1 MVLVAGV
8 SAMEP
13 LQLASN
19 LQNKIN
25 SEKLVRDIIYRE
37 SFNTKGHYAMNE
49 SLPNTNSNNTAK
61 MLNNNYKYRNMAFKG
76 IVILLLFMTAMT
88 AFAQNEL
95 RDIKVAS
102 LPNDEIQLSLQF
114 ANPPTE
120 PLAFTI
126 DNPARIALDFPG
138 TNSALASRFQNIG
151 IGVAQS
157 VNAAEAKGRTRV
169 VINLSRME
177 DYNASVSGNNYILT
191 IGSSSA
197 TPAQPAVASSAPAEP
212 NYTANSSTGGNNIDN
227 VDFRRGQ
234 DGAAR
239 IIVNLSNPNIPINLS
254 EQGGRVIV
262 DFANTSI
269 PSSLSKRW
277 DVVDFST
284 PVRLFETFADGTN
297 TKMIISPDASKEFEH
312 LAYQSDNQYVV
323 EVREIPEEVVEQR
336 KKDVFE
342 GERLSLNFQDIE
354 VRSVLQ
360 LIADFTNLNMVVS
373 DAVSGNL
380 TLRLKNVPW
389 DQALDIILKTKGLGK
404 RENGNVIYVA
414 PSEEIAAREKLEL
427 EAQQQVQELAPL
439 RSEFIQVNYARAND
453 LAALL
458 KSSDNSLLSDRGNV
472 TVDDRT
478 NNLLVQDT
486 ALKLDEIRRL
496 VERLDVPVKQVLIES
511 RIVVASDDFTKAL
524 GVRFGV
530 SNRDTNTAGDDDFDA
545 IARNL
550 EGTDAALNG
559 GTIPLPNRLNVNLPA
574 AAATGSIG
582 LALAKLPL
590 GLLLDLELSAAQ
602 TESRAEVISTPRVIA
617 SNQTTARIEQGTE
630 IPFQSATSSGATDVE
645 FKKAV
650 LSLEVTPQI
659 TPDDRVSMKLLITND
674 SVGALVP
681 SGFGGTIPSIDTNEV
696 ETDVLVDNGQT
707 IVLGGV
713 YENDTTNQVSRVPFF
728 ADLPFVGVLF
738 RSTSLI
744 DEKSELLVFITPKII
759 SEDLKLVR

>member
-1 MVLVAGV
+1 
-8 SAMEP
+8 
-13 LQLASN
+13 LA
-19 LQNKIN
+19 K
-25 SEKLVRDIIYRE
+25 
-37 SFNTKGHYAMNE
+37 
-49 SLPNTNSNNTAK
+49 
-61 MLNNNYKYRNMAFKG
+61 
-76 IVILLLFMTAMT
+76 
-88 AFAQNEL
+88 
-95 RDIKVAS
+95 
-102 LPNDEIQLSLQF
+102 
-114 ANPPTE
+114 
-120 PLAFTI
+120 
-126 DNPARIALDFPG
+126 
-138 TNSALASRFQNIG
+138 RFQE
-151 IGVAQS
+151 IGVGIAQS
-157 VNAAEAKGRTRV
+157 VNAVEAKGRTRV
-169 VINLSRME
+169 VVNLSRME
-177 DYNASVSGNNYILT
+177 DYSTSVSGNNYILT
-191 IGSSSA
+191 IGSGSGTGSQQA
-197 TPAQPAVASSAPAEP
+197 VTTPTAPTQT
-212 NYTANSSTGGNNIDN
+212 YISSTSAGGNSINS
-227 VDFRRGQ
+227 VDFRRGD
-234 DGAAR
+234 DGAGR
-239 IIVNLSNPNIPINLS
+239 IVINLSNPKIPISLN
-254 EQGGRVIV
+254 EQGGRIIV
-262 DFANTSI
+262 DFANTSL
-269 PSSLSKRW
+269 PSNLSKRW

-284 PVRLFETFADGTN
+284 PVKLFETFADGTN

-323 EVREIPEEVVEQR
+323 EVREVPKEVVEQR

-439 RSEFIQVNYARAND
+439 RSEFIQVNYARAGD

-458 KSSDNSLLSDRGNV
+458 KSSDNSLLSERGNV
-472 TVDDRT
+472 TVDERT

-496 VERLDVPVKQVLIES
+496 IERLDIPVKQVLIES
-511 RIVVASDDFTKAL
+511 RIVVANDDFSKSL

-530 SNRDTNTAGDDDFDA
+530 SSADDTLDGSGDTAGA
-545 IARNL
+545 IAANL
-550 EGTDAALNG
+550 EGTDAGIQGNR
-559 GTIPLPNRLNVNLPA
+559 IPLNNRLNVNLPA
-574 AAATGSIG
+574 ASRTGSIG
-582 LALAKLPL
+582 LAFAKLPL
-590 GLLLDLELSAAQ
+590 GLILDLELSAAQ
-602 TESRAEVISTPRVIA
+602 AESRAEVISTPRVIA

-659 TPDDRVSMKLLITND
+659 TPDDRVSMKLVVTND
-674 SVGALVP
+674 SVGEQVP
-681 SGFGGTIPSIDTNEV
+681 SGFGGFIPSIDTNEV

-713 YENDTTNQVSRVPFF
+713 YQQDKSNSVSRVPFF
-728 ADLPFVGVLF
+728 GDLPFVGVLF
-738 RSTSLI
+738 RNTAVE
-744 DEKSELLVFITPKII
+744 DNKSELLVFITPKII
-759 SEDLKLVR
+759 NEQLKLVR

>member
-1 MVLVAGV
+1 
-8 SAMEP
+8 
-13 LQLASN
+13 
-19 LQNKIN
+19 
-25 SEKLVRDIIYRE
+25 
-37 SFNTKGHYAMNE
+37 MNE
-49 SLPNTNSNNTAK
+49 SLLNSHRRYTTI
-61 MLNNNYKYRNMAFKG
+61 MLNKNHKFRISALKG
-76 IVILLLFMTAMT
+76 IAALLLFMMTMT

-95 RDIKVAS
+95 QDIKVAS

-114 ANPPTE
+114 SNPPSE

-138 TNSALASRFQNIG
+138 TNSALAKRFQNIG
-151 IGVAQS
+151 IGIAQS
-157 VNAAEAKGRTRV
+157 VNAAEAEGRTRV
-169 VINLSRME
+169 VVNLSRME
-177 DYNASVSGNNYILT
+177 EYSAKVSGNNYILT
-191 IGSSSA
+191 IGSSI
-197 TPAQPAVASSAPAEP
+197 VASSQPTTSSPTAPTQT
-212 NYTANSSTGGNNIDN
+212 YSSNRSVGGNSISD
-227 VDFRRGQ
+227 VDFRRSEG
-234 DGAAR
+234 GAGR
-239 IIVNLSNPNIPINLS
+239 IVIKLSNPNIPINLN
-254 EQGGRVIV
+254 EQGGRIVV
-262 DFANTSI
+262 DFANTSL
-269 PSSLSKRW
+269 PSNLSKRW
-277 DVVDFST
+277 DVVDFAT
-284 PVRLFETFADGTN
+284 PVKLFETFTDGAN

-323 EVREIPEEVVEQR
+323 EVREIPEEIAEQR

-439 RSEFIQVNYARAND
+439 RSEFIQVNYARAGD

-458 KSSDNSLLSDRGNV
+458 KSSENSLLSERGNV
-472 TVDDRT
+472 TVDERT

-486 ALKLDEIRRL
+486 ALKLNEIRRL
-496 VERLDVPVKQVLIES
+496 VERLDIPVKQVLIES
-511 RIVVASDDFTKAL
+511 RIVVANDDFSKAL
-524 GVRFGV
+524 GVRFGI
-530 SNRDTNTAGDDDFDA
+530 SNRDANFGPGTGDDDFDA
-545 IARNL
+545 IAGNL

-559 GTIPLPNRLNVNLPA
+559 APISLNDRLNVDLPA

-590 GLLLDLELSAAQ
+590 GLILDLELSAAQ
-602 TESRAEVISTPRVIA
+602 SESRAEVISTPRVIA

-659 TPDDRVSMKLLITND
+659 TPDDRVSMKLLVTND
-674 SVGALVP
+674 SIGALVP

-713 YENDTTNQVSRVPFF
+713 YQQDKSNQISRVPFF

-738 RSTSLI
+738 RSTSVT
-744 DEKSELLVFITPKII
+744 DNKQELLVFITPKII
-759 SEDLKLVR
+759 SEQLKLVR

>member
-1 MVLVAGV
+1 MNKSLHNSQIHNTVNMQNIYIILRITALKGV
-8 SAMEP
+8 SA
-13 LQLASN
+13 
-19 LQNKIN
+19 
-25 SEKLVRDIIYRE
+25 
-37 SFNTKGHYAMNE
+37 
-49 SLPNTNSNNTAK
+49 
-61 MLNNNYKYRNMAFKG
+61 
-76 IVILLLFMTAMT
+76 LLLFMMAMT
-88 AFAQNEL
+88 AYAQNEL
-95 RDIKVAS
+95 QDIKVAS
-102 LPNDEIQLSLQF
+102 LPNDEIKLSLQF

-126 DNPARIALDFPG
+126 DNPARIALDFPD

-151 IGVAQS
+151 IGIAQS

-169 VINLSRME
+169 VVNLSRME
-177 DYNASVSGNNYILT
+177 DYVTSVSGNNYILT
-191 IGSSSA
+191 IGASSGS
-197 TPAQPAVASSAPAEP
+197 VASSQ
-212 NYTANSSTGGNNIDN
+212 STTSPTLPTQSYASNVSTSGNNINN
-227 VDFRRGQ
+227 VDFRRGE

-239 IIVNLSNPNIPINLS
+239 IVINLSNPNIPINLS

-262 DFANTSI
+262 DFANTSL
-269 PSSLSKRW
+269 PSNLRKRW
-277 DVVDFST
+277 DVVDFAT
-284 PVRLFETFADGTN
+284 PVKLFETFADGAN
-297 TKMIISPDASKEFEH
+297 TKMIISPDSSKEFEH

-323 EVREIPEEVVEQR
+323 EVRELPEEVVEQR

-439 RSEFIQVNYARAND
+439 RSEFIQVNYARASD

-458 KSSDNSLLSDRGNV
+458 KSSDNTLLSERGNV
-472 TVDDRT
+472 TVDERT

-486 ALKLDEIRRL
+486 ALKLNEIRRL

-511 RIVVASDDFTKAL
+511 RIVVANDDFSKAL
-524 GVRFGV
+524 GVRFGI
-530 SNRDTNTAGDDDFDA
+530 SNRDANFGAGTGDDDFDA
-545 IARNL
+545 IAGNL
-550 EGTDAALNG
+550 EGTDDALNG
-559 GTIPLPNRLNVNLPA
+559 NPITLSDRLNVDLPA

-602 TESRAEVISTPRVIA
+602 AESRAEVISTPRVIA

-659 TPDDRVSMKLLITND
+659 TPDDRVSMKLLVTND
-674 SVGALVP
+674 SIGQLVP

-713 YENDTTNQVSRVPFF
+713 YQQDTSNSISRVPFF
-728 ADLPFVGVLF
+728 SDLPFVGVLF
-738 RSTSLI
+738 RNSSVV
-744 DEKSELLVFITPKII
+744 DNKSELLVFITPKII
-759 SEDLKLVR
+759 SEQLKLVR

>member
-1 MVLVAGV
+1 
-8 SAMEP
+8 
-13 LQLASN
+13 
-19 LQNKIN
+19 
-25 SEKLVRDIIYRE
+25 
-37 SFNTKGHYAMNE
+37 
-49 SLPNTNSNNTAK
+49 
-61 MLNNNYKYRNMAFKG
+61 MLNKNHKLRATALKG
-76 IVILLLFMTAMT
+76 IATLLLFMMAMT

-95 RDIKVAS
+95 QDIKVAS

-114 ANPPTE
+114 SNPPTE
-120 PLAFTI
+120 PLTFTI
-126 DNPARIALDFPG
+126 DNPARIALDFPA
-138 TNSALASRFQNIG
+138 TNSVLTSRFQNIG
-151 IGVAQS
+151 IGIAQS

-169 VINLSRME
+169 VVNLSRME
-177 DYNASVSGNNYILT
+177 DYKSSVSGNNYILT
-191 IGSSSA
+191 IGSNSATNTVASSQPQTGTTAKPPTSSSSA
-197 TPAQPAVASSAPAEP
+197 T
-212 NYTANSSTGGNNIDN
+212 NGNSINN
-227 VDFRRGQ
+227 VDFRRGS

-239 IIVNLSNPNIPINLS
+239 IIVNLSDANIPIDLS

-262 DFANTSI
+262 DFGNTSI
-269 PSSLSKRW
+269 PNNLSKRW

-284 PVRLFETFADGTN
+284 PVKLFEPFADGSN
-297 TKMIISPDASKEFEH
+297 AKMIITPDASKEFEH

-439 RSEFIQVNYARAND
+439 RSEFIQVNYARAGD
-453 LAALL
+453 LASLL
-458 KSSDNSLLSDRGNV
+458 KSSDNSLLSERGNV
-472 TVDDRT
+472 SVDERT

-486 ALKLDEIRRL
+486 TLKLNEIRRL

-511 RIVVASDDFTKAL
+511 RIVIATDDFSKSL

-530 SNRDTNTAGDDDFDA
+530 TNIDDDFDGRLGNTGVISGGLNA
-545 IARNL
+545 T
-550 EGTDAALNG
+550 TDAING
-559 GTIPLPNRLNVNLPA
+559 DDLELADRLNVNLPA
-574 AAATGSIG
+574 PDATASIG

-590 GLLLDLELSAAQ
+590 GLLLELELSAAQ
-602 TESRAEVISTPRVIA
+602 AESRAEVISTPRVIA

-645 FKKAV
+645 LKKAV

-659 TPDDRVSMKLLITND
+659 TPDDRVSMKLVITND
-674 SVGALVP
+674 SVGGQVP
-681 SGFGGTIPSIDTNEV
+681 SGFGGFIPFIDTNEI

-713 YENDTTNQVSRVPFF
+713 YEQDTQNSVARVPFF

-738 RSTSLI
+738 RSST
-744 DEKSELLVFITPKII
+744 EVNNKSELLVFITPKII
-759 SEDLKLVR
+759 SEQLGLVR

>member
-1 MVLVAGV
+1 MTKSLLNSHSHSTAIMQNIYTNFRITALKGVVA
-8 SAMEP
+8 
-13 LQLASN
+13 
-19 LQNKIN
+19 
-25 SEKLVRDIIYRE
+25 
-37 SFNTKGHYAMNE
+37 
-49 SLPNTNSNNTAK
+49 
-61 MLNNNYKYRNMAFKG
+61 
-76 IVILLLFMTAMT
+76 LLLFMMALS
-88 AFAQNEL
+88 AHAQNEL
-95 RDIKVAS
+95 QDIKVAS
-102 LPNDEIQLSLQF
+102 LANDEIQLSLQF

-120 PLAFTI
+120 PLTFTI

-151 IGVAQS
+151 IGIAQS

-169 VINLSRME
+169 VVNLSRME
-177 DYNASVSGNNYILT
+177 DYVTSVSGNNYILT
-191 IGSSSA
+191 IGSSSDSVVA
-197 TPAQPAVASSAPAEP
+197 TQAASNPTTPTQSYSSNVSA
-212 NYTANSSTGGNNIDN
+212 SGNNINN
-227 VDFRRGQ
+227 VDFRRSE

-239 IIVNLSNPNIPINLS
+239 IVVNLSNPNIPISLS

-262 DFANTSI
+262 DFANTSL
-269 PSSLSKRW
+269 PSNLSKRW
-277 DVVDFST
+277 DVVDFAT
-284 PVRLFETFADGTN
+284 PVKLFETFADGTN
-297 TKMIISPDASKEFEH
+297 TKMIISPDASKDFEH

-323 EVREIPEEVVEQR
+323 EVREIPEEIVEQR

-439 RSEFIQVNYARAND
+439 RSEFIQVNYARAGD
-453 LAALL
+453 LASLL
-458 KSSDNSLLSDRGNV
+458 KSSDNSLLSERGNV
-472 TVDDRT
+472 TVDERT

-486 ALKLDEIRRL
+486 SLKLNEIRRL
-496 VERLDVPVKQVLIES
+496 IERLDVPVKQVLIES
-511 RIVVASDDFTKAL
+511 RIVVASDDFSKSL

-530 SNRDTNTAGDDDFDA
+530 TNIDDDFRGNTGDIGVVSGGLNATTDA
-545 IARNL
+545 INGDDL
-550 EGTDAALNG
+550 ELND
-559 GTIPLPNRLNVNLPA
+559 RLNVNLPA
-574 AAATGSIG
+574 AGATGSIG

-590 GLLLDLELSAAQ
+590 GLLLELELSAAQ
-602 TESRAEVISTPRVIA
+602 AESRAEVISTPRVIA

-659 TPDDRVSMKLLITND
+659 TPDDRVSMKLVVTND
-674 SVGALVP
+674 SVGEQVP
-681 SGFGGTIPSIDTNEV
+681 SGFGGFIPSIDTNEV

-713 YENDTTNQVSRVPFF
+713 YQQDKSNSVSRVPFF
-728 ADLPFVGVLF
+728 GDLPFVGVLF
-738 RSTSLI
+738 RNTATE
-744 DEKSELLVFITPKII
+744 DNKSELLVFITPKII
-759 SEDLKLVR
+759 SEQLKLVR

>member
-1 MVLVAGV
+1 MF
-8 SAMEP
+8 
-13 LQLASN
+13 N
-19 LQNKIN
+19 HY
-25 SEKLVRDIIYRE
+25 IY
-37 SFNTKGHYAMNE
+37 K
-49 SLPNTNSNNTAK
+49 TAA
-61 MLNNNYKYRNMAFKG
+61 LKG
-76 IVILLLFMTAMT
+76 ITALSLLLMTFSV
-88 AFAQNEL
+88 FAQNAL
-95 RDIKVAS
+95 QDIKVAS

-114 ANPPTE
+114 SNSPSE

-138 TNSALASRFQNIG
+138 TNNALARRFQEIG
-151 IGVAQS
+151 IGAAQS

-169 VINLSRME
+169 VINLSSMQE
-177 DYNASVSGNNYILT
+177 YSTSVSGNNYILT
-191 IGSSSA
+191 IGSAAGSSA
-197 TPAQPAVASSAPAEP
+197 QNVATATTAPTQTYSSNTPSS
-212 NYTANSSTGGNNIDN
+212 GNRISN
-227 VDFRRGQ
+227 VDFRRGEG
-234 DGAAR
+234 GAGR
-239 IIVNLSNPNIPINLS
+239 VVIDLSNPNIPINLS
-254 EQGGRVIV
+254 EQGGRIVV
-262 DFANTSI
+262 DFANTSL
-269 PSSLSKRW
+269 PSNLSKRW

-284 PVRLFETFADGTN
+284 PVNLFETFSEGAN
-297 TKMIISPDASKEFEH
+297 TKMIISPDTTKDYEH

-323 EVREIPEEVVEQR
+323 EVRELAEEVVEQR
-336 KKDVFE
+336 KKDVFD
-342 GERLSLNFQDIE
+342 GEKLSLNFQDIE

-439 RSEFIQVNYARAND
+439 RSEFIQANYARASD
-453 LAALL
+453 LANLL
-458 KSSDNSLLSDRGNV
+458 KSSENSLLSERGNV
-472 TVDDRT
+472 TVDERT

-486 ALKLDEIRRL
+486 ALKLDEVRRL
-496 VERLDVPVKQVLIES
+496 IERLDVPVKQVLIES
-511 RIVVASDDFTKAL
+511 RIVVANDDFSKAL

-530 SNRDTNTAGDDDFDA
+530 SNRDSNIGGGDDDFDA

-559 GTIPLPNRLNVNLPA
+559 GTIPLANRLNVDLPA

-602 TESRAEVISTPRVIA
+602 AESRAEVISTPRVIA

-659 TPDDRVSMKLLITND
+659 TPDDRVSMKLLVTND
-674 SVGALVP
+674 SIGELVP

-713 YENDTTNQVSRVPFF
+713 YTQDKTKSVSRVPFF
-728 ADLPFVGVLF
+728 ADLPFVGGLF
-738 RSTSLI
+738 RNSSVI
-744 DEKSELLVFITPKII
+744 EDKSELLIFITPKII
-759 SEDLKLVR
+759 SEQLKLVR

>member
-1 MVLVAGV
+1 MIESSPNSHSHNRAKMLI
-8 SAMEP
+8 
-13 LQLASN
+13 
-19 LQNKIN
+19 NKIN
-25 SEKLVRDIIYRE
+25 IKTTL
-37 SFNTKGHYAMNE
+37 A
-49 SLPNTNSNNTAK
+49 
-61 MLNNNYKYRNMAFKG
+61 KG
-76 IVILLLFMTAMT
+76 ITTLFLFLFTMT

-95 RDIKVAS
+95 QDIKVAS

-114 ANPPTE
+114 ANPPTD

-169 VINLSRME
+169 VVNLSRME
-177 DYNASVSGNNYILT
+177 EYKSSISGNNYILT
-191 IGSSSA
+191 IGSGSGA
-197 TPAQPAVASSAPAEP
+197 NAVASTQPPIVTAVNAPTYSSG
-212 NYTANSSTGGNNIDN
+212 NTSGNSINN
-227 VDFRRGQ
+227 VDFRRGN

-239 IIVNLSNPNIPINLS
+239 IVVNLSNANVPISLS
-254 EQGGRVIV
+254 EQGGRVVV
-262 DFANTSI
+262 DFSNTSI

-284 PVRLFETFADGTN
+284 PVKLFETFADGSN

-439 RSEFIQVNYARAND
+439 RSEFIQVNYARAGD
-453 LAALL
+453 LAELF
-458 KSSDNSLLSDRGNV
+458 KSADNSLLSERGNV
-472 TVDDRT
+472 TVDERT

-486 ALKLDEIRRL
+486 ALKLNEIRRL

-511 RIVVASDDFTKAL
+511 RIVVANDDFSKSL

-530 SNRDTNTAGDDDFDA
+530 TNIDDDFNGSDGDIGVISGGLNATTDA
-545 IARNL
+545 INGDTL
-550 EGTDAALNG
+550 EADD
-559 GTIPLPNRLNVNLPA
+559 RLNVNLPA
-574 AAATGSIG
+574 AGATGSIG

-590 GLLLDLELSAAQ
+590 GLLLELELSAAQ
-602 TESRAEVISTPRVIA
+602 AESRAEVISTPRVIA

-630 IPFQSATSSGATDVE
+630 IPFQNATSAGATAVE

-659 TPDDRVSMKLLITND
+659 TPDDRVSMKLVVTND
-674 SVGALVP
+674 SVGEQVP
-681 SGFGGTIPSIDTNEV
+681 SGFGGFIPSIDTNEV

-713 YENDTTNQVSRVPFF
+713 YQQDTSNSISRVPFF
-728 ADLPFVGVLF
+728 GDLPFVGVLF
-738 RSTSLI
+738 RNTAS
-744 DEKSELLVFITPKII
+744 ENNKSELLVFITPKII
-759 SEDLKLVR
+759 SEQLKLVR

>member
-1 MVLVAGV
+1 
-8 SAMEP
+8 
-13 LQLASN
+13 
-19 LQNKIN
+19 
-25 SEKLVRDIIYRE
+25 
-37 SFNTKGHYAMNE
+37 MNE
-49 SLPNTNSNNTAK
+49 SPLNLHSHQVTK
-61 MLNNNYKYRNMAFKG
+61 MFKHHINFRIAALKG
-76 IVILLLFMTAMT
+76 IIALVILMMTSSV
-88 AFAQNEL
+88 FAQNAL
-95 RDIKVAS
+95 QDIKVAS

-114 ANPPTE
+114 SDTPSE

-138 TNSALASRFQNIG
+138 TNNALARRFQEIG

-169 VINLSRME
+169 VVNLSSIQ
-177 DYNASVSGNNYILT
+177 DYSTSVSGNNYILT
-191 IGSSSA
+191 IGSAAGNSAQNIVSSSA
-197 TPAQPAVASSAPAEP
+197 TAPPQTYTSNQSASG
-212 NYTANSSTGGNNIDN
+212 NSINN
-227 VDFRRGQ
+227 VDFRRGEG
-234 DGAAR
+234 GAGR
-239 IIVNLSNPNIPINLS
+239 IIINLSNPNIPINLS
-254 EQGGRVIV
+254 EQGGRIIV
-262 DFANTSI
+262 DFANTAL
-269 PSSLSKRW
+269 PSNLSKRW

-284 PVRLFETFADGTN
+284 PVKLFETYSEGSD
-297 TKMIISPDASKEFEH
+297 TKMVISPDTSKDYEH
-312 LAYQSDNQYVV
+312 LAYQSDDQYVV
-323 EVREIPEEVVEQR
+323 EVRELAEEVVEQR

-404 RENGNVIYVA
+404 RVNGNVIYVA

-439 RSEFIQVNYARAND
+439 RSEFIQVNYARAGD
-453 LAALL
+453 LAELF
-458 KSSDNSLLSDRGNV
+458 KSSDNSLLSERGNV
-472 TVDDRT
+472 TVDERT

-511 RIVVASDDFTKAL
+511 RIVVATDDFSKSL

-530 SNRDTNTAGDDDFDA
+530 TNIDDDFDGRDGNIGVVSGGLNATNDA
-545 IARNL
+545 INGDDL
-550 EGTDAALNG
+550 ELND
-559 GTIPLPNRLNVNLPA
+559 RLNVNLPA
-574 AAATGSIG
+574 AGSTGSIG

-590 GLLLDLELSAAQ
+590 GLLLELELSAAQ
-602 TESRAEVISTPRVIA
+602 AESRAEVISTPRVIA

-659 TPDDRVSMKLLITND
+659 TPDDRVSMKLVVTND
-674 SVGALVP
+674 SVGEQVP
-681 SGFGGTIPSIDTNEV
+681 SGFGGFIPSIDTNEV

-713 YENDTTNQVSRVPFF
+713 YQQDKSNSISRVPFF
-728 ADLPFVGVLF
+728 GDLPFVGVLF
-738 RSTSLI
+738 RNTAT
-744 DEKSELLVFITPKII
+744 ENNKSELLVFITPKII
-759 SEDLKLVR
+759 SEQLKLVR

>member
-1 MVLVAGV
+1 MNKSLHNSQIHNTVNMQNIYIILRITALKGV
-8 SAMEP
+8 SA
-13 LQLASN
+13 
-19 LQNKIN
+19 
-25 SEKLVRDIIYRE
+25 
-37 SFNTKGHYAMNE
+37 
-49 SLPNTNSNNTAK
+49 
-61 MLNNNYKYRNMAFKG
+61 
-76 IVILLLFMTAMT
+76 LLLFMMAMT
-88 AFAQNEL
+88 AYAQNEL
-95 RDIKVAS
+95 QDIKVAS
-102 LPNDEIQLSLQF
+102 LPNDEIKLSLQF

-126 DNPARIALDFPG
+126 DNPARIALDFPD

-151 IGVAQS
+151 IGIAQS

-169 VINLSRME
+169 VVNLSRME
-177 DYNASVSGNNYILT
+177 DYVTSVSGNNYILT
-191 IGSSSA
+191 IGASSGS
-197 TPAQPAVASSAPAEP
+197 VASSQ
-212 NYTANSSTGGNNIDN
+212 STTSPTLPTQSYASNVSTSGNNINN
-227 VDFRRGQ
+227 VDFRRGE

-239 IIVNLSNPNIPINLS
+239 IVINLSNPNIPINLS

-262 DFANTSI
+262 DFANTSL
-269 PSSLSKRW
+269 PSNLRKRW
-277 DVVDFST
+277 DVVDFAT
-284 PVRLFETFADGTN
+284 PVKLFETFADGAN
-297 TKMIISPDASKEFEH
+297 TKMIISPDSSKEFEH

-323 EVREIPEEVVEQR
+323 EVRELPEEVVEQR

-439 RSEFIQVNYARAND
+439 RSEFIQVNYARASD

-458 KSSDNSLLSDRGNV
+458 KSSDNSLLSERGNV
-472 TVDDRT
+472 TVDERT

-486 ALKLDEIRRL
+486 ALKLNEIRRL

-511 RIVVASDDFTKAL
+511 RIVVANDDFSKAL
-524 GVRFGV
+524 GVRFGI
-530 SNRDTNTAGDDDFDA
+530 SNRDANFGAGTGDDDFDA
-545 IARNL
+545 IAGNL
-550 EGTDAALNG
+550 EGTDDALNG
-559 GTIPLPNRLNVNLPA
+559 NPITLSDRLNVDLPA

-602 TESRAEVISTPRVIA
+602 AESRAEVISTPRVIA

-659 TPDDRVSMKLLITND
+659 TPDDRVSMKLLVTND
-674 SVGALVP
+674 SIGQLVP

-713 YENDTTNQVSRVPFF
+713 YQQDTSNSISRVPFF
-728 ADLPFVGVLF
+728 ADLPFVGLLF
-738 RSTSLI
+738 RNTSVV
-744 DEKSELLVFITPKII
+744 DNKSELLVFITPKII
-759 SEDLKLVR
+759 SEQLKLVR

>member
-1 MVLVAGV
+1 M
-8 SAMEP
+8 SI
-13 LQLASN
+13 QFHTRKN
-19 LQNKIN
+19 
-25 SEKLVRDIIYRE
+25 IIRE
-37 SFNTKGHYAMNE
+37 RINTKGRYAMNE
-49 SLPNTNSNNTAK
+49 SSPNSQSHNRVK
-61 MLNNNYKYRNMAFKG
+61 MLITKINIKTTLAKG
-76 IVILLLFMTAMT
+76 ITALFLFLTAMT

-95 RDIKVAS
+95 QDIKVAS

-114 ANPPTE
+114 TNPPTE

-169 VINLSRME
+169 VVNLSRME
-177 DYNASVSGNNYILT
+177 DYKSSISGNNYILT
-191 IGSSSA
+191 IGSASG
-197 TPAQPAVASSAPAEP
+197 TNAVASTQPQLESTVKAPT
-212 NYTANSSTGGNNIDN
+212 YTSNNTTGNSINN
-227 VDFRRGQ
+227 VDFRRGD

-239 IIVNLSNPNIPINLS
+239 IIVNLSNANVPISLS
-254 EQGGRVIV
+254 EQGGRVVV
-262 DFANTSI
+262 DFSNTSI
-269 PSSLSKRW
+269 PSDLSKRW

-284 PVRLFETFADGTN
+284 PVKLFETFADGSN
-297 TKMIISPDASKEFEH
+297 TKMIISPDASKDFEH

-323 EVREIPEEVVEQR
+323 EVREIPEEIVEQR

-439 RSEFIQVNYARAND
+439 RSEFIQVNYARAGD
-453 LAALL
+453 LAALF
-458 KSSDNSLLSDRGNV
+458 KSSENSLLSERGNV
-472 TVDDRT
+472 TVDERT

-486 ALKLDEIRRL
+486 ALKLNEIRRL

-511 RIVVASDDFTKAL
+511 RIVVANDDFSKSL

-530 SNRDTNTAGDDDFDA
+530 TNIDDDLNGNDGDIGVISGGLNATTDA
-545 IARNL
+545 INGDTL
-550 EGTDAALNG
+550 EAND
-559 GTIPLPNRLNVNLPA
+559 RLNVNLPA
-574 AAATGSIG
+574 AGATGSIG

-590 GLLLDLELSAAQ
+590 GLLLELELSAAQ
-602 TESRAEVISTPRVIA
+602 AESRAEVISTPRVIA

-630 IPFQSATSSGATDVE
+630 IPFQNATSAGATAVE

-659 TPDDRVSMKLLITND
+659 TPDDRVSMKLVVTND
-674 SVGALVP
+674 SVGEQVP
-681 SGFGGTIPSIDTNEV
+681 SGFGGFIPSIDTNEV

-713 YENDTTNQVSRVPFF
+713 YQQDTSNSISRVPFF
-728 ADLPFVGVLF
+728 GDLPFVGVLF
-738 RSTSLI
+738 RNTAT
-744 DEKSELLVFITPKII
+744 ENNKSELLVFITPKII
-759 SEDLKLVR
+759 SEQLQLVR

>member
-1 MVLVAGV
+1 MNKSLLNSHSHNTVNMQNFCSKLRITALKGV
-8 SAMEP
+8 SA
-13 LQLASN
+13 
-19 LQNKIN
+19 
-25 SEKLVRDIIYRE
+25 
-37 SFNTKGHYAMNE
+37 
-49 SLPNTNSNNTAK
+49 
-61 MLNNNYKYRNMAFKG
+61 
-76 IVILLLFMTAMT
+76 LLLFMMAMT
-88 AFAQNEL
+88 AYAQNEL
-95 RDIKVAS
+95 QDIKVAS

-138 TNSALASRFQNIG
+138 TNSALESRFQNIG
-151 IGVAQS
+151 IGIAQS

-169 VINLSRME
+169 VVNLSRME
-177 DYNASVSGNNYILT
+177 DYVTKVSGNNYILT
-191 IGSSSA
+191 IGSSSVS
-197 TPAQPAVASSAPAEP
+197 VASSQSTTSPTSP
-212 NYTANSSTGGNNIDN
+212 TQSYSSNVSTSGNNINN
-227 VDFRRGQ
+227 VDFRRSE

-239 IIVNLSNPNIPINLS
+239 IVIDLSNPNIPINLS

-262 DFANTSI
+262 DFANTSL
-269 PSSLSKRW
+269 PNNLSKRW
-277 DVVDFST
+277 DVVDFAT
-284 PVRLFETFADGTN
+284 PVKFFETFADGAN

-323 EVREIPEEVVEQR
+323 EVRALPEEVVEQR

-439 RSEFIQVNYARAND
+439 RSEFIQVNYARAGD

-458 KSSDNSLLSDRGNV
+458 KSSENTLLSERGNV
-472 TVDDRT
+472 TVDERT

-486 ALKLDEIRRL
+486 ALKLNELRRL

-511 RIVVASDDFTKAL
+511 RIVNATDDFQKQL

-530 SNRDTNTAGDDDFDA
+530 TNIDDNFDGRDGNIGVVSGDLNATTDAINGDD
-545 IARNL
+545 L
-550 EGTDAALNG
+550 ELDE
-559 GTIPLPNRLNVNLPA
+559 RLNVNLPVAGA
-574 AAATGSIG
+574 AGSIG

-590 GLLLDLELSAAQ
+590 GLLLELELTAAQ
-602 TESRAEVISTPRVIA
+602 AESRIEIISTPRVIA

-630 IPFQSATSSGATDVE
+630 IPFQSSTSSGATDVE

-650 LSLEVTPQI
+650 LALEVTPQI
-659 TPDDRVSMKLLITND
+659 TPDDRVSMKLKVTND
-674 SVGALVP
+674 SQGENVP
-681 SGFGGTIPSIDTNEV
+681 SGFGGFIPAIDTNEV

-713 YENDTTNQVSRVPFF
+713 YTQSTTDSITRVPFF
-728 ADLPFVGVLF
+728 SDLPFVGVLF
-738 RSTSLI
+738 RSTNVE
-744 DEKSELLVFITPKII
+744 DDKSELLVFITPKII
-759 SEDLKLVR
+759 SEDLKLLR